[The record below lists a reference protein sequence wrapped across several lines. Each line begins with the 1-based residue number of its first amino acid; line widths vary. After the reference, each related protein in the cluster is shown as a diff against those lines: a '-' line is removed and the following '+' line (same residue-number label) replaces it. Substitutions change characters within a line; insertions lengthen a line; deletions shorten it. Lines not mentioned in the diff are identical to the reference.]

1 MKIVQEQEYIK
12 NINKLDLV
20 YILKNEKVTFDFAI
34 NYLLNEKHQK
44 DREEKE
50 ITIDLVY
57 CYQPHLREEIN
68 KFMES

>member
-1 MKIVQEQEYIK
+1 MD
-12 NINKLDLV
+12 NNLDLV
-20 YILKNEKVTFDFAI
+20 YILKNKKVSFDFAI
-34 NYLLNEKHQK
+34 NYLLNEKYQK

-57 CYQPHLREEIN
+57 CYQPHLREEIK